1 MLHIV
6 TVTVYYSN
14 FVSHIFSCLQKT
26 HELSTNQLVVKVD
39 GWMKLSNVT
48 VDRVGVYFRHAQPDV
63 TQAKGLMGVSTEPDI
78 ILNQKSHRPKISWG
92 LVLNQTSH

>member
-63 TQAKGLMGVSTEPDI
+63 TQAKGLIGVNTEPNI
-78 ILNQKSHRPKISWG
+78 VQSEG
-92 LVLNQTSH
+92 LMGNDLVKL